1 MKNRDDGTKSHAHAD
16 IALDRRRILLSGGSL
31 LALAA
36 TAGGRAEA
44 QTAKTPEAA
53 TAATGGRAKPNILI
67 IWGDDI
73 GWWNVSAYNQ
83 GMMGYKTPNID
94 RIAKEGALFTDWYGQ
109 QSCTAGRAS
118 FITGQVGYRTGL
130 LKVGLPGAKEGLQA
144 EDVTI
149 AELLK
154 AQGYMTGQFGKNH
167 LGDRDEHLPTAHGFD
182 EFFGSLYHLNAEDE
196 PEHPDYF
203 KDPAMRK
210 KYGTRGVIH
219 SWANPDGTQKIESTG
234 PLNKK
239 RMETIDEEVTA
250 AAKDFLH
257 RAKQE
262 SKPFFL
268 WWNSTRMHIWTRLKK
283 ESEGKTGLG
292 IYPDG
297 MVEHDGHVG
306 EMLKALDD
314 LGFSDNTIVMYST
327 DNGAEKFTWPDGGQ
341 SPFRGEK
348 NTNWEG
354 GFRVPC
360 AIRWP
365 GVVKP
370 GTVLNDIFAHEDM
383 LPTLLAAAGAPNV
396 KEELLKGMKVGDK
409 TFKVHLDGYDIT
421 DALAGKG
428 PSPRSE
434 FFYFN
439 DEGSLVGL
447 RYNQWK
453 VVFSEQRA
461 HGLDVWEEPFVP
473 LRLPKL
479 FNLRSDPFETA
490 DHEGMD
496 YERWRVEHLFVM
508 VPAQEYV
515 AKFLSTFKEFPPRQ
529 KPGSFSIDQVLVSL
543 EAGAQGAN

>member
-1 MKNRDDGTKSHAHAD
+1 MNKKPEARCGERVSGLP
-16 IALDRRRILLSGGSL
+16 IRRRDVLLGAASVLTISAIAAGG
-31 LALAA
+31 LAKQA
-36 TAGGRAEA
+36 TA
-44 QTAKTPEAA
+44 QPQKQ
-53 TAATGGRAKPNILI
+53 PNILI

-73 GWWNVSAYNQ
+73 GWWNISAYNQ

-94 RIAKEGALFTDWYGQ
+94 SIAKEGALFTDYYGQ
-109 QSCTAGRAS
+109 QSCTAGRAA
-118 FITGQVGYRTGL
+118 FITGQTPFRTGM
-130 LKVGLPGAKEGLQA
+130 LKVGLPGAKEGLQP
-144 EDVTI
+144 EDPTL
-149 AELLK
+149 ADLLK

-203 KDPAMRK
+203 KDPEMQK

-219 SWANPDGTQKIESTG
+219 CWANPDGTQKIESTG
-234 PLNKK
+234 PLTKK
-239 RMETIDEEVTA
+239 RMETVDAEVTDKA
-250 AAKDFLH
+250 LDFMQ
-257 RAKQE
+257 RAKAAN
-262 SKPFFL
+262 KPFFL

-297 MVEHDGHVG
+297 MVEHDGQVG
-306 EMLKALDD
+306 QVLDKLKELGLD
-314 LGFSDNTIVMYST
+314 DNTIVMYST

-354 GFRVPC
+354 GYRVP
-360 AIRWP
+360 AMVRWP

-370 GTVLNDIFAHEDM
+370 GTILNDIVSHEDWI
-383 LPTLLAAAGAPNV
+383 PTLMAAVGEPDIGEKLKAG
-396 KEELLKGMKVGDK
+396 LKVGKK
-409 TFKVHLDGYDIT
+409 TFKVHLDGYNQMDYF
-421 DALAGKG
+421 AGKG
-428 PSPRSE
+428 QDPRHE

-439 DEGSLVGL
+439 DDGSLVAL
-447 RYNQWK
+447 RYDQWK
-453 VVFSEQRA
+453 LVFAEQR
-461 HGLDVWEEPFVP
+461 GEGFEVWEEPFVP

-496 YERWRVEHLFVM
+496 YDRWRVEHVFLL
-508 VPAQEYV
+508 VPAQQYV
-515 AKFLSTFKEFPPRQ
+515 GKFLATFKEFPPRQ
-529 KPGSFSIDQVLVSL
+529 KPGSFSIDKVLASL
-543 EAGAQGAN
+543 TAGSAGTGAN